1 MNGVKTMNEKI
12 YEVKCMTAQEDCKR
26 NDYDIDVLSLD
37 GKTPMLVYYSDTDSA
52 YVGVQYT
59 DGSFGV
65 IGAKFDSIVD
75 SATTMIHMI
84 VDEY

>member
-1 MNGVKTMNEKI
+1 MDGKI
-12 YEVKCMTAQEDCKR
+12 YEVKCMTAQEDCKLY
-26 NDYDIDVLSLD
+26 DYDIDTLSLD
-37 GKTPMLVYYSDTDSA
+37 GKTPMLVYYVDGESS

-65 IGAKFDSIVD
+65 IGARFDSIVD

-84 VDEY
+84 VDEF